1 MKKIIILFS
10 LILIIISPFNVS
22 AVTKEGKIDT
32 TSALANTQTKVGDY
46 FTISFSVW
54 FWGLQ
59 KNTYDTYGVGA
70 VAFTIEMDNDD
81 FLISSVSSDVWDTDV
96 YDLGNGKYYFVSQ
109 YIDGSDDNNACIEKE
124 LYCSSYNIDVEF
136 FVKNTNKKNSSIV
149 MTSAIAGLIDLSKE
163 YEEITED
170 DIIKSTYTNIR
181 TVTMTIQQPSDKD
194 TYQEPNNNIIE
205 KSNDVPSVTST
216 TQNKEINNSSENKAK
231 SNINNNSSV
240 TVSKSNNN
248 YLKSLEIEG
257 FNIEF
262 SKEEINYNIN
272 VNEVINS
279 LKINAIPEDDKSNV
293 EIIGADDLKQN
304 DGNIFINVKAE
315 NGDIKKYTISVHR
328 GKDEIEGVVKK
339 EKQKNNAFK
348 LEKKHII
355 LGSIIVG
362 SIIITVFII
371 FLINR
376 IRDRKVEKE
385 LDSL

>member
-10 LILIIISPFNVS
+10 LILIIISPFNVN

-96 YDLGNGKYYFVSQ
+96 YDLGDGKYYFVSQ
-109 YIDGSDDNNACIEKE
+109 YINGSDDNNACIEKE
-124 LYCSSYNIDVEF
+124 LYCSSYNLDVEF
-136 FVKNTNKKNSSIV
+136 FVKNTNKENSSIV
-149 MTSAIAGLIDLSKE
+149 MTSAMAGLIDLSKE
-163 YEEITED
+163 YDEITED
-170 DIIKSTYTNIR
+170 DIIKSSYTNIR
-181 TVTMTIQQPSDKD
+181 TVTMTIQQPSNEDK
-194 TYQEPNNNIIE
+194 YQEPSNNIIE
-205 KSNDVPSVTST
+205 KSDEVPSITSS
-216 TQNKEINNSSENKAK
+216 TQNKEINNSAENKAK
-231 SNINNNSSV
+231 SNSNNNSSA
-240 TVSKSNNN
+240 TVSNSNNN

-257 FNIEF
+257 YNIEF
-262 SKEEINYNIN
+262 SKDKTNYNIN
-272 VNEVINS
+272 VNENINS
-279 LKINAIPEDDKSNV
+279 VKINAIPEDEKANIEV
-293 EIIGADDLKQN
+293 VGADDLKQN
-304 DGNIFINVKAE
+304 EENIFINVKAE

>member
-10 LILIIISPFNVS
+10 LILIIISPFNVG

-96 YDLGNGKYYFVSQ
+96 YDLGDGKYYFVSQ

-124 LYCSSYNIDVEF
+124 LYCSSYNLDVEF
-136 FVKNTNKKNSSIV
+136 FVKNTNKENSSIV
-149 MTSAIAGLIDLSKE
+149 MTSAMAGLIDLSKE
-163 YEEITED
+163 YDEITED
-170 DIIKSTYTNIR
+170 DIIKSSYTNIR
-181 TVTMTIQQPSDKD
+181 TVTMTIQQPSNEDK
-194 TYQEPNNNIIE
+194 YQEPSNNVIE
-205 KSNDVPSVTST
+205 KSDEVPSITSST
-216 TQNKEINNSSENKAK
+216 KNKEINNNVENKAK
-231 SNINNNSSV
+231 SNSNNNSSA
-240 TVSKSNNN
+240 TVSNSNNN

-257 FNIEF
+257 YNIEF
-262 SKEEINYNIN
+262 SKDKTNYNIN
-272 VNEVINS
+272 VNENINS
-279 LKINAIPEDDKSNV
+279 VKINAIPEDEKANIEV
-293 EIIGADDLKQN
+293 VGADDLKQN
-304 DGNIFINVKAE
+304 EENIFINVKAE